1 MLSLYNLDWG
11 ISEGESQRL
20 RKASREQWPGV
31 GMGGG
36 EGFPGDGRS
45 LCWCSEGPRSL
56 ARVGISQ
63 RVAAF
68 SAREA
73 GKGTRDVGEGRKGR
87 SPQKMSQDEIFQRAC
102 PFPKPN

>member
-45 LCWCSEGPRSL
+45 LCWCSEGPQSL

-73 GKGTRDVGEGRKGR
+73 GKGTVTWERGAKAGAPRK
-87 SPQKMSQDEIFQRAC
+87 
-102 PFPKPN
+102 